1 MADDTTTTDGPTV
14 ETEDD
19 KVAKR
24 KIEPEPTAGK
34 TELTDVIS
42 QVENH
47 HSILKS
53 QANTI
58 LVVCAFLA
66 LLTVAHIRSG
76 KTVTAVAEAV
86 DELTRQVFG
95 DVA

>member
-1 MADDTTTTDGPTV
+1 MDDDTTTTKETAV
-14 ETEDD
+14 ETEDE

-24 KIEPEPTAGK
+24 KIEPEPTAE
-34 TELTDVIS
+34 TEITDVIS
-42 QVENH
+42 RVENH

-53 QANTI
+53 HANTI

-76 KTVTAVAEAV
+76 KTVTEVAEAV
-86 DELTRQVFG
+86 DELTRQVLG